1 MESNMNTTYASKI
14 NPQFSNAGVQDVTAD
29 LSGVKAGFD
38 TMLKENQ
45 NELNALKNIAQDQ
58 AQIDFNRG
66 AVELA
71 KQFGTDYEGLDKALF
86 NLENK
91 LYNQIKPTH
100 PEMAEDL
107 LRKFDD
113 ARFRAKEHARKE
125 YISINNKRIKDG
137 SGLMLDGLE
146 AQAKTDAFLYISE
159 VSSKNPEER
168 KRENIQPFLDDIR
181 QYNGILYRTDMDGN
195 PIFTSNQIE
204 SKKGLRGAMKDAM
217 YEFIDGSTAD
227 QLENFYNTRFQSKQ
241 WLDDT
246 GFSQDD
252 KHKFETRIK
261 SRITELKNDTKH
273 QIQVRAIQDTA
284 SLLAEYS
291 DEKID
296 ELRKNTEAPKPL
308 VKKAQELNE
317 KIIKANWYDPNNA
330 SDPTGVFDALISMD
344 SIIKNPNTDTDS
356 MAEKVAIGQDI
367 VDTMIQNAKK
377 MNLSND
383 EIKEVGGWI
392 SDSITDDAF
401 AKNIQ
406 MLDVSPW
413 VNGIV
418 EARRADIMNNPADY
432 GKNAL
437 ERFNEQQAS
446 YAAQGK
452 LSPLQKEAEESAL
465 RTVRHGHMNRVTAH
479 NLAYDN
485 AKRDIVDIMQY
496 VRDTGNVDAAK
507 NMLDKAKYNYV
518 KTYNSDWIPNSDFD
532 KLQEEYSQGKNPT
545 YFHNGI
551 LWEYQGYQ
559 GDGAVFKTKL

>member
-1 MESNMNTTYASKI
+1 
-14 NPQFSNAGVQDVTAD
+14 
-29 LSGVKAGFD
+29 
-38 TMLKENQ
+38 
-45 NELNALKNIAQDQ
+45 
-58 AQIDFNRG
+58 
-66 AVELA
+66 
-71 KQFGTDYEGLDKALF
+71 
-86 NLENK
+86 
-91 LYNQIKPTH
+91 
-100 PEMAEDL
+100 
-107 LRKFDD
+107 
-113 ARFRAKEHARKE
+113 
-125 YISINNKRIKDG
+125 
-137 SGLMLDGLE
+137 
-146 AQAKTDAFLYISE
+146 
-159 VSSKNPEER
+159 
-168 KRENIQPFLDDIR
+168 
-181 QYNGILYRTDMDGN
+181 
-195 PIFTSNQIE
+195 
-204 SKKGLRGAMKDAM
+204 
-217 YEFIDGSTAD
+217 
-227 QLENFYNTRFQSKQ
+227 
-241 WLDDT
+241 LDDT

-261 SRITELKNDTKH
+261 SRIKELKDDTKH

-317 KIIKANWYDPNNA
+317 KIIKANWYDPKNA
-330 SDPTGVFDALISMD
+330 SDPTGVFEALISMD

-356 MAEKVAIGQDI
+356 MAEKVAMGQDI

-437 ERFNEQQAS
+437 ERFNEQQAA
-446 YAAQGK
+446 YAAAGE
-452 LSPLQKEAEESAL
+452 LSPLQKEAQESAL
-465 RTVRHGHMNRVTAH
+465 KTVRHGHMNRVTAH

-485 AKRDIVDIMQY
+485 AKRDLIEIMDY
-496 VRDTGNVDAAK
+496 LRGTGNVNAAK
-507 NMLDKAKYNYV
+507 NMLEKAKYNYV

-532 KLQEEYSQGKNPT
+532 KLQEEYSQGKKPT

>member
-1 MESNMNTTYASKI
+1 MNTTYASKI
-14 NPQFSNAGVQDVTAD
+14 NPRFDNAGVQDVSAD
-29 LSGVKAGFD
+29 LSVAKAGLD
-38 TMLKENQ
+38 VLVKQNE
-45 NELNALKNIAQDQ
+45 NELNALRNIAQDQ

-107 LRKFDD
+107 LRQFDG

-168 KRENIQPFLDDIR
+168 KRENIQPFLNDIQ
-181 QYNGILYRTDMDGN
+181 QYNSILYRTDMDGN
-195 PIFTSNQIE
+195 PIFTSSQIE
-204 SKKGLRGAMKDAM
+204 SKKGLRGTMKDAM

-261 SRITELKNDTKH
+261 SRIKELKDDTKH

-317 KIIKANWYDPNNA
+317 KIIKANWYDPKNA
-330 SDPTGVFDALISMD
+330 SDPTGVFEALISMD

-356 MAEKVAIGQDI
+356 MAEKVAMGQDI

-452 LSPLQKEAEESAL
+452 LSPLQEEAEESAL

-485 AKRDIVDIMQY
+485 AKRDIVDVMQY

-532 KLQEEYSQGKNPT
+532 KLQEEFSQGKKPT

>member
-1 MESNMNTTYASKI
+1 MNTTYVSKL
-14 NPQFSNAGVQDVTAD
+14 NPQFQNAGVQDVSAD
-29 LSGVKAGFD
+29 LSVAKAGLD
-38 TMLKENQ
+38 VLVKQNE
-45 NELNALKNIAQDQ
+45 NELNALRNIAQDQ

-71 KQFGTDYEGLDKALF
+71 KKYDTDYEGLDRALLE
-86 NLENK
+86 LENK
-91 LYNQIKPTH
+91 LYNQVRPTH
-100 PEMAEDL
+100 PDMAEDL
-107 LRKFDD
+107 LRQYDN
-113 ARFRAKEHARKE
+113 ARFRAVEHARKE
-125 YISINNKRIKDG
+125 NISKNNKRIKDG
-137 SGLMLDGLE
+137 SYLMLDGLE

-159 VSSKNPEER
+159 VSSKNPDER
-168 KRENIQPFLDDIR
+168 KKENIMPFLNDIR
-181 QYNGILYRTDMDGN
+181 QYNGILYRTDMEGN
-195 PIFTSNQIE
+195 PIFTPSQIE
-204 SKKGLRGAMKDAM
+204 SKKGLRGSMKDAM

-261 SRITELKNDTKH
+261 SRIKELKDDTKH

-284 SLLAEYS
+284 SLLAEYN

-317 KIIKANWYDPNNA
+317 KIIKANWYDPKNA
-330 SDPTGVFDALISMD
+330 SDPTGVFEALISMD

-356 MAEKVAIGQDI
+356 MAEKVAMGQDI

-452 LSPLQKEAEESAL
+452 LSPLQEEAEESAL

-532 KLQEEYSQGKNPT
+532 KLQEQYSQGKTPT

>member
-1 MESNMNTTYASKI
+1 MNTTYTSKL
-14 NPQFSNAGVQDVTAD
+14 NPQFSNAGVKDVTAN
-29 LSGVKAGFD
+29 LSPAKAGLD
-38 TMLKENQ
+38 ALMKENQ

-58 AQIDFNRG
+58 AQIEFNRG
-66 AVELA
+66 AVDLA
-71 KQFGTDYEGLDKALF
+71 KQFGTDYEGLDKALL

-100 PEMAEDL
+100 PDMAEDL
-107 LRKFDD
+107 LRQFDN
-113 ARFRAKEHARKE
+113 ARFRAKKHARKE

-168 KRENIQPFLDDIR
+168 KRENIQPFLNDIQ

-261 SRITELKNDTKH
+261 NRINELKNDTKH

-284 SLLAEYS
+284 SLLSEYS

-317 KIIKANWYDPNNA
+317 KIIKANWYDPKNK
-330 SDPTGVFDALISMD
+330 SDPTGVFEALISMD
-344 SIIKNPNTDTDS
+344 SIIRNPNTDTDS
-356 MAEKVAIGQDI
+356 MAEKVAMGQDI
-367 VDTMIQNAKK
+367 VETMIQNAKK

-383 EIKEVGGWI
+383 EIKTVGGWI

-432 GKNAL
+432 GENAL
-437 ERFNEQQAS
+437 ERFNEQQAA

-465 RTVRHGHMNRVTAH
+465 KTVRHGHMNRVTAH

-496 VRDTGNVDAAK
+496 VRDTGNMDAAK
-507 NMLDKAKYNYV
+507 NMLNRAKYNYV

-532 KLQEEYSQGKNPT
+532 KLQEQYSQGKTPT

>member
-1 MESNMNTTYASKI
+1 MNTTYVSKL
-14 NPQFSNAGVQDVTAD
+14 NPQFQNAGVQDVSAD
-29 LSGVKAGFD
+29 LSVAKAALDVLVKQN
-38 TMLKENQ
+38 E
-45 NELNALKNIAQDQ
+45 NELNALRNIAQDQ

-66 AVELA
+66 AAELA

-137 SGLMLDGLE
+137 SRLMLDGLE

-246 GFSQDD
+246 GFNQDD

-261 SRITELKNDTKH
+261 SRINELKNDTKH

-317 KIIKANWYDPNNA
+317 KIIKANWYDPKNA
-330 SDPTGVFDALISMD
+330 SDPTGVFEALISMD

-356 MAEKVAIGQDI
+356 MAEKVSMGQDI
-367 VDTMIQNAKK
+367 IDTMIQNAKK

-392 SDSITDDAF
+392 ADSITDDAF

-446 YAAQGK
+446 YAAHGK
-452 LSPLQKEAEESAL
+452 LSPLQKKAEEAAL

-485 AKRDIVDIMQY
+485 AKRDIIDIMQY

-532 KLQEEYSQGKNPT
+532 KLQEQYSQGKTPT

>member
-1 MESNMNTTYASKI
+1 MNTTYASKI
-14 NPQFSNAGVQDVTAD
+14 NPRFDNAGVQDVSAD
-29 LSGVKAGFD
+29 LSVAKAGLD
-38 TMLKENQ
+38 VLVKQ
-45 NELNALKNIAQDQ
+45 NENELKALRNIAQDQ

-66 AVELA
+66 AVDLA
-71 KQFGTDYEGLDKALF
+71 KKYDTDYEGLDRALLE
-86 NLENK
+86 LENK
-91 LYNQIKPTH
+91 LYNQVRPTH
-100 PEMAEDL
+100 PDMAEDL
-107 LRKFDD
+107 LRQYDN
-113 ARFRAKEHARKE
+113 ARFRAVEHARKE
-125 YISINNKRIKDG
+125 NISKNNKRIKDG
-137 SGLMLDGLE
+137 SYLMLDGLE

-159 VSSKNPEER
+159 VSSKNPDER
-168 KRENIQPFLDDIR
+168 KKENIMPFLNDIR
-181 QYNGILYRTDMDGN
+181 QYNGILYRTDMEGN
-195 PIFTSNQIE
+195 PIFTPSQIE
-204 SKKGLRGAMKDAM
+204 SKKGLRGSMKDAM

-261 SRITELKNDTKH
+261 SRIKELKDDTKH

-317 KIIKANWYDPNNA
+317 KIIKANWYDPKNA
-330 SDPTGVFDALISMD
+330 SDPTGVFEALISMD

-356 MAEKVAIGQDI
+356 MAEKVAMGQDI

-437 ERFNEQQAS
+437 ERFNEQQAA
-446 YAAQGK
+446 YAAAGE
-452 LSPLQKEAEESAL
+452 LSPLQKEAQESAL
-465 RTVRHGHMNRVTAH
+465 KTVRHGHMNRVTAH

-485 AKRDIVDIMQY
+485 AKRDLIEIMDY
-496 VRDTGNVDAAK
+496 LRGTGNVNAAK
-507 NMLDKAKYNYV
+507 NMLEKAKYNYV

-532 KLQEEYSQGKNPT
+532 KLQEEYSQGKKPT